1 MRNKLIFGITVV
13 MTGLLALVLY
23 SLASGKETT
32 TGIPK
37 DKKHNIVLRFEGTD
51 SELPRDGQLLI
62 VKRSLEDTLV
72 VGPATDDDCRRV
84 LEEHG
89 QG

>member
-1 MRNKLIFGITVV
+1 MFGIAVM
-13 MTGLLALVLY
+13 MTGIIALIIY
-23 SLASGKETT
+23 SLACGKETT
-32 TGIPK
+32 GIPH

-51 SELPRDGQLLI
+51 NELPKDGQLLL